1 MSKKYNIL
9 TREDRALL
17 IRVKNLLEGVIETL
31 DIAADKTLMKAIGD
45 AEADVNSGRTRNYDE
60 FTGDLKK
67 SGTL

>member
-1 MSKKYNIL
+1 MSKKYNSL

-17 IRVKNLLEGVIETL
+17 IRVKILLEGVIETL

-45 AEADVNSGRTRNYDE
+45 AEADVKSGRTRNYDE
-60 FTGDLKK
+60 FIGDLKK